1 MGNGIAERRVGSLRR
16 ELLDHVIVLSRSHLR
31 RLLIEYVRYYHE
43 DRTNLGLEKTLP
55 AVEFQ
60 PQRCQDGSATYAWI
74 LAIRIARMIPNG
86 SDTSKTTPCNAP
98 RFSSEGP
105 SHRLEF
111 VVQF

>member
-74 LAIRIARMIPNG
+74 LAIHIVPMIPNG